1 MPLLFILA
9 IVMSIVIALAIT
21 ITTTVAICHFET
33 PALLWGSS
41 CLMLSPAGP
50 VALLPSRHFGLRP
63 RIPRIALKV
72 VFPTLAFQQKDL
84 RIAFEVR
91 LNQGRSFGKSLEKT
105 WGWLW
110 RV

>member
-9 IVMSIVIALAIT
+9 IVMSIVIALAIA
-21 ITTTVAICHFET
+21 ITTTVAIYHFET

-41 CLMLSPAGP
+41 CLMLSGP

-63 RIPRIALKV
+63 RIPRMALKV
-72 VFPTLAFQQKDL
+72 VFRTLAFQQKDP

-91 LNQGRSFGKSLEKT
+91 LNQRRSSGKSLEKT